1 MPIFTGRRTGLG
13 IPVQPATVYYL
24 PKQQDRTQ
32 MDLSF
37 LLLRFLIG
45 GGVIAGVTYLALQI
59 DPKYGGILAAA
70 PITTTL
76 AFLFTFSGAGQET
89 SRDLLISMFWFAIP
103 TLFFILVLWCLIAR
117 YPLIPSL
124 GGAFLFWLVA
134 VIVMNRLLAG
144 A

>member
-1 MPIFTGRRTGLG
+1 
-13 IPVQPATVYYL
+13 
-24 PKQQDRTQ
+24 

-45 GGVIAGVTYLALQI
+45 GGVIAGVTYLALQV

-76 AFLFTFSGAGQET
+76 AFLFTYSEAGQET
-89 SRDLLISMFWFAIP
+89 TQHLLISMFWFAIP
-103 TLFFILVLWCLIAR
+103 TLFFILVLWFLMAR
-117 YPLIPSL
+117 YPLLPSL

-134 VIVMNRLLAG
+134 VLVMNRALA
-144 A
+144 AV